1 VPGEAA
7 AAGGGALLEARGLHK
22 SYASGSRLPLP
33 GARRGRISAV
43 AGVDVAVR
51 AGETLGI
58 VGESGCGKSTLARM
72 LVALE
77 RPDAGQV
84 LFQGRDV
91 TAVPGRERRALRR
104 RIQMVFQDPYLS
116 LDPRMTVLDLVAEPL
131 DVHGLAAGRAGRR
144 TRRDRV
150 AELLALVG
158 LESASMTRYPH
169 EFSGGQRQRIGIAR
183 ALALEPEV
191 LICDEPVSSLDVS
204 VQAQVVN
211 LLRSLQRQLGLGLMF
226 IAHDLAL
233 VRAIADRIAVMY
245 LGRLAEVGR
254 AETVFGSPQHP
265 YTHALLSAVPVPDPS
280 MRRASSGAVGRG
292 TSAGAGGGR
301 IRLAGEPPS
310 PADPPPGCR
319 FHTRCW
325 RTDETC
331 RSVEPALERHGQA
344 VDQLAA
350 CHHPG
355 PN

>member
-7 AAGGGALLEARGLHK
+7 AAGGAALLEARGLHK
-22 SYASGSRLPLP
+22 SYATGSRLPLP

-43 AGVDVAVR
+43 AGVDVALR

-72 LVALE
+72 LVGLE

-131 DVHGLAAGRAGRR
+131 DVHGVAAGRAGRR

-169 EFSGGQRQRIGIAR
+169 EFSGGQRQRLGIAR
-183 ALALEPEV
+183 ALAAQPDFVV
-191 LICDEPVSSLDVS
+191 LDEPTSALDVS
-204 VQAQVVN
+204 VQGQILA
-211 LLRSLQRQLGLGLMF
+211 LLREIQAERGLTLLL
-226 IAHDLAL
+226 ISHNLA
-233 VRAIADRIAVMY
+233 VIQHMCDRAAV
-245 LGRLAEVGR
+245 LHRGEIVEQAPVDEL
-254 AETVFGSPQHP
+254 FGSPRSDI
-265 YTHALLSAVPVPDPS
+265 TRELLDAVLEPVLS
-280 MRRASSGAVGRG
+280 
-292 TSAGAGGGR
+292 
-301 IRLAGEPPS
+301 
-310 PADPPPGCR
+310 
-319 FHTRCW
+319 
-325 RTDETC
+325 
-331 RSVEPALERHGQA
+331 
-344 VDQLAA
+344 
-350 CHHPG
+350 
-355 PN
+355 